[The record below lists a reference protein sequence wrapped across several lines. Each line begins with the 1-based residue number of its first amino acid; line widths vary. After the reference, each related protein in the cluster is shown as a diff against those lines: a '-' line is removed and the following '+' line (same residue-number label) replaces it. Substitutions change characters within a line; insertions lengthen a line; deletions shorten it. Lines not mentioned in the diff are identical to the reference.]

1 MRNQTPLAGTTI
13 AEVSRVDAP
22 ERMQAQA
29 WGHPSQAL
37 PTRPWPHARG
47 LGRGLR
53 PVHAHCKP
61 SPERG
66 FTLVEV
72 LIALALMAV
81 MGGLSWQGLDS
92 LLRSRSAVQAEHAR
106 STVLGTVLA
115 QWRADLNAA
124 TVLPGQGLGS
134 GIDWDGR
141 VLRITRRSTEV
152 NPDGSDT
159 GMWVVAW
166 RWQAEGNLNHGMW
179 RRWQSAS
186 LRDSA
191 SVQAA
196 WAQAAV
202 WGQNSTTDGTAR
214 QTDVLPLQGWQL
226 YFYRDNAWGNALSS
240 AGTNTSAGTGTP
252 AGTNTGT
259 GSPSLPDAVRAVIQ
273 LAPDSGRGSI
283 TIDWVRPNWS
293 VGRS

>member
-1 MRNQTPLAGTTI
+1 MPKPNSTGLA
-13 AEVSRVDAP
+13 
-22 ERMQAQA
+22 
-29 WGHPSQAL
+29 
-37 PTRPWPHARG
+37 PTAT
-47 LGRGLR
+47 
-53 PVHAHCKP
+53 VASVIKA
-61 SPERG
+61 SPRRSHRG

-166 RWQAEGNLNHGMW
+166 RWSAQASQTHGPW
-179 RRWQSAS
+179 QRWQSPA

-202 WGQNSTTDGTAR
+202 WGQNGTTDGSAR
-214 QTDVLPLQGWQL
+214 QTDALPLQGWQI
-226 YFYRDNAWGNALSS
+226 YFYRDNAWGNAMSS
-240 AGTNTSAGTGTP
+240 AGTSTSTS
-252 AGTNTGT
+252 T
-259 GSPSLPDAVRAVIQ
+259 GSASLPDAVRAVIQ

-283 TIDWVRPNWS
+283 SIDWVRPNWS

>member
-1 MRNQTPLAGTTI
+1 MPTPTHLHLAGITPQPTI
-13 AEVSRVDAP
+13 DA
-22 ERMQAQA
+22 
-29 WGHPSQAL
+29 
-37 PTRPWPHARG
+37 TRPIGPD
-47 LGRGLR
+47 
-53 PVHAHCKP
+53 
-61 SPERG
+61 RG

-81 MGGLSWQGLDS
+81 MGGLSWQGIDS

-124 TVLPGQGLGS
+124 ITLPGMGKDS

-152 NPDGSDT
+152 NADGSDT

-166 RWQAEGNLNHGMW
+166 RWSAQAGQAHGPW
-179 RRWQSAS
+179 QRWQSPA

-196 WAQAAV
+196 WTQAAV
-202 WGQNSTTDGTAR
+202 WGQNSSTDGTAR
-214 QTDVLPLQGWQL
+214 QTDALPLQGWQI

-240 AGTNTSAGTGTP
+240 AGTSTSTSTSAS
-252 AGTNTGT
+252 T
-259 GSPSLPDAVRAVIQ
+259 GSASLPDAVRAVIQ

>member
-1 MRNQTPLAGTTI
+1 MPTPQHLANIAATTKTQ
-13 AEVSRVDAP
+13 AP
-22 ERMQAQA
+22 QRM
-29 WGHPSQAL
+29 GAL
-37 PTRPWPHARG
+37 
-47 LGRGLR
+47 
-53 PVHAHCKP
+53 
-61 SPERG
+61 SG

-81 MGGLSWQGLDS
+81 MGGLSWQGIDS

-106 STVLGTVLA
+106 STALGTVLA

-124 TVLPGQGLGS
+124 ITLPGMGKDS

-141 VLRITRRSTEV
+141 VLRITRRSTEF
-152 NPDGSDT
+152 NADDSDS
-159 GMWVVAW
+159 GVWVVAW
-166 RWQAEGNLNHGMW
+166 RWQAEGNQASGPW

-191 SVQAA
+191 SVQKA

-202 WGQNSTTDGTAR
+202 WGQNSSDSASR
-214 QTDVLPLQGWQL
+214 QTDLLPLQGWQI

-240 AGTNTSAGTGTP
+240 AGTSTSTS
-252 AGTNTGT
+252 T
-259 GSPSLPDAVRAVIQ
+259 GSSSLPDAVRAVIQ

>member
-1 MRNQTPLAGTTI
+1 MPTPTHQHLADIAATTQTQGPQ
-13 AEVSRVDAP
+13 
-22 ERMQAQA
+22 RMGAQ
-29 WGHPSQAL
+29 
-37 PTRPWPHARG
+37 
-47 LGRGLR
+47 
-53 PVHAHCKP
+53 
-61 SPERG
+61 RG

-81 MGGLSWQGLDS
+81 MGGLSWQGIDS

-106 STVLGTVLA
+106 STALGTVLA

-124 TVLPGQGLGS
+124 ITLPGMGKDS

-152 NPDGSDT
+152 NADGSDS
-159 GMWVVAW
+159 GVWVVAW
-166 RWQAEGNLNHGMW
+166 RWQTEGSQASGPW
-179 RRWQSAS
+179 RRWQSES

-191 SVQAA
+191 SVQKA

-202 WGQNSTTDGTAR
+202 WGQNSSDSASR
-214 QTDVLPLQGWQL
+214 QTDLLPLQGWQI

-240 AGTNTSAGTGTP
+240 AGTSTSTS
-252 AGTNTGT
+252 T
-259 GSPSLPDAVRAVIQ
+259 GSSSLPDAVRAVIQ

>member
-1 MRNQTPLAGTTI
+1 MPTPTHQHLADIAATTKTQ
-13 AEVSRVDAP
+13 AP
-22 ERMQAQA
+22 QLVNDQ
-29 WGHPSQAL
+29 
-37 PTRPWPHARG
+37 
-47 LGRGLR
+47 
-53 PVHAHCKP
+53 
-61 SPERG
+61 RG

-81 MGGLSWQGLDS
+81 MGALSWQGIDS

-124 TVLPGQGLGS
+124 ITLPGMGKDS

-152 NPDGSDT
+152 NADGSDT

-166 RWQAEGNLNHGMW
+166 RWSAQAGQAHGPW
-179 RRWQSAS
+179 QRWQSPA

-196 WAQAAV
+196 WTQAAV
-202 WGQNSTTDGTAR
+202 WGQNSSTDGTAR
-214 QTDVLPLQGWQL
+214 QTDALPLQGWQI

-240 AGTNTSAGTGTP
+240 AGTSTSTSTSAS
-252 AGTNTGT
+252 T
-259 GSPSLPDAVRAVIQ
+259 GSASLPDAVRAVIQ

>member
-1 MRNQTPLAGTTI
+1 MPTPTPQHLANI
-13 AEVSRVDAP
+13 AAMP
-22 ERMQAQA
+22 KIKATKLMGAQ
-29 WGHPSQAL
+29 
-37 PTRPWPHARG
+37 
-47 LGRGLR
+47 
-53 PVHAHCKP
+53 
-61 SPERG
+61 RG

-81 MGGLSWQGLDS
+81 MGGLSWQGIDS

-106 STVLGTVLA
+106 STALGTVLA

-124 TVLPGQGLGS
+124 ITLPGMGKDS

-152 NPDGSDT
+152 NADGSDS
-159 GMWVVAW
+159 GVWVVAW
-166 RWQAEGNLNHGMW
+166 RWQTEGSQASGPW
-179 RRWQSAS
+179 RRWQSES

-191 SVQAA
+191 SVQKA

-202 WGQNSTTDGTAR
+202 WGQNSSDSASR
-214 QTDVLPLQGWQL
+214 QTDLLPLQGWQI

-240 AGTNTSAGTGTP
+240 AGTSTNSVTGAGAGAGSA
-252 AGTNTGT
+252 
-259 GSPSLPDAVRAVIQ
+259 SLPDAVRAVIQ

>member
-1 MRNQTPLAGTTI
+1 MPK
-13 AEVSRVDAP
+13 
-22 ERMQAQA
+22 
-29 WGHPSQAL
+29 
-37 PTRPWPHARG
+37 PTATR
-47 LGRGLR
+47 LGRTATLTSVHRASSR
-53 PVHAHCKP
+53 PP
-61 SPERG
+61 PPG

-81 MGGLSWQGLDS
+81 MGALSWQGLDS
-92 LLRSRSAVQAEHAR
+92 LMRSRSAVQAEHAR
-106 STVLGTVLA
+106 STVMGTVLA

-124 TVLPGQGLGS
+124 TTLPGQGQGS

-159 GMWVVAW
+159 GVWVVAW
-166 RWQAEGNLNHGMW
+166 RWQAQASQTDGPW
-179 RRWQSAS
+179 QRWQSPA

-202 WGQNSTTDGTAR
+202 WGQNGTTDGTAR
-214 QTDVLPLQGWQL
+214 QTDALPLQGWQI

-240 AGTNTSAGTGTP
+240 AGNSNSPGTVSGASTGTV
-252 AGTNTGT
+252 TGN
-259 GSPSLPDAVRAVIQ
+259 PSLPDAVRAVIQ

>member
-1 MRNQTPLAGTTI
+1 MPTPTHQHLADIAATTKT
-13 AEVSRVDAP
+13 
-22 ERMQAQA
+22 QAHQLVND
-29 WGHPSQAL
+29 Q
-37 PTRPWPHARG
+37 
-47 LGRGLR
+47 
-53 PVHAHCKP
+53 
-61 SPERG
+61 RG

-81 MGGLSWQGLDS
+81 MGGLSWQGIDS

-106 STVLGTVLA
+106 STALGTVLA

-124 TVLPGQGLGS
+124 ITLPGMGKDS

-152 NPDGSDT
+152 NADGSDS
-159 GMWVVAW
+159 GVWVVAW
-166 RWQAEGNLNHGMW
+166 RWQTEGSQASGPW
-179 RRWQSAS
+179 RRWQSES

-191 SVQAA
+191 SVQKA

-202 WGQNSTTDGTAR
+202 WGQNSSDSASR
-214 QTDVLPLQGWQL
+214 QTDLLPLQGWQI

-240 AGTNTSAGTGTP
+240 AGTP
-252 AGTNTGT
+252 TNTVTGVGAGA
-259 GSPSLPDAVRAVIQ
+259 GSPNLPEAVRAVIQ

>member
-1 MRNQTPLAGTTI
+1 MGDAVQRHAEQAPGT
-13 AEVSRVDAP
+13 
-22 ERMQAQA
+22 
-29 WGHPSQAL
+29 L
-37 PTRPWPHARG
+37 
-47 LGRGLR
+47 LR
-53 PVHAHCKP
+53 RQH
-61 SPERG
+61 G

-72 LIALALMAV
+72 LIALALIAV

-159 GMWVVAW
+159 GVWVVAW
-166 RWQAEGNLNHGMW
+166 RWQAQASQTHGPW
-179 RRWQSAS
+179 QRWQSPA

-202 WGQNSTTDGTAR
+202 WGQNGTADGTSR
-214 QTDVLPLQGWQL
+214 QTDALPLQGWQI

-240 AGTNTSAGTGTP
+240 AGTS
-252 AGTNTGT
+252 T
-259 GSPSLPDAVRAVIQ
+259 GSASLPDAVRAVIQ

>member
-1 MRNQTPLAGTTI
+1 MGGAVQRHAEQAPGT
-13 AEVSRVDAP
+13 
-22 ERMQAQA
+22 
-29 WGHPSQAL
+29 L
-37 PTRPWPHARG
+37 
-47 LGRGLR
+47 LR
-53 PVHAHCKP
+53 RQH
-61 SPERG
+61 G

-159 GMWVVAW
+159 GVWVVAW
-166 RWQAEGNLNHGMW
+166 RWQAQASQTHGPW
-179 RRWQSAS
+179 QRWQSPA

-214 QTDVLPLQGWQL
+214 QTYALPLQGWQI

-240 AGTNTSAGTGTP
+240 AGTGTN

-259 GSPSLPDAVRAVIQ
+259 GSPNLPDAVRAVIQ

>member
-1 MRNQTPLAGTTI
+1 MPTPTPQHLADI
-13 AEVSRVDAP
+13 AAMPKAKVTKW
-22 ERMQAQA
+22 MGAQ
-29 WGHPSQAL
+29 
-37 PTRPWPHARG
+37 
-47 LGRGLR
+47 
-53 PVHAHCKP
+53 
-61 SPERG
+61 RG

-81 MGGLSWQGLDS
+81 MGGLSWQGIDS

-106 STVLGTVLA
+106 STALGTVLA

-124 TVLPGQGLGS
+124 ITLPGMGKDS

-152 NPDGSDT
+152 NADGSDS
-159 GMWVVAW
+159 GVWVVAW
-166 RWQAEGNLNHGMW
+166 RWQTEGSQASGPW
-179 RRWQSAS
+179 RRWQSES

-191 SVQAA
+191 SVQKA

-202 WGQNSTTDGTAR
+202 WGQNSSDSASR
-214 QTDVLPLQGWQL
+214 QTDLLPLQGWQI

-240 AGTNTSAGTGTP
+240 AGTS
-252 AGTNTGT
+252 TNTVTGAGAGA
-259 GSPSLPDAVRAVIQ
+259 GSPNLPDAVRAVIQ

>member
-1 MRNQTPLAGTTI
+1 MRRQ
-13 AEVSRVDAP
+13 
-22 ERMQAQA
+22 
-29 WGHPSQAL
+29 
-37 PTRPWPHARG
+37 
-47 LGRGLR
+47 
-53 PVHAHCKP
+53 
-61 SPERG
+61 RG

-92 LLRSRSAVQAEHAR
+92 LMRSRSAVQTEHAR

-124 TVLPGQGLGS
+124 TVLPGQGQVS

-152 NPDGSDT
+152 NPDGSDA
-159 GMWVVAW
+159 GVWVVAW
-166 RWQAEGNLNHGMW
+166 RWQSEGGQTSGPW
-179 RRWQSAS
+179 QRWQSES

-191 SVQAA
+191 NVQQA

-202 WGQNSTTDGTAR
+202 WGQNSITDGNAR
-214 QTDVLPLQGWQL
+214 QTDALPLQGWQI

-240 AGTNTSAGTGTP
+240 EGTSTSTSTSTSNNSSTGTST
-252 AGTNTGT
+252 AATM
-259 GSPSLPDAVRAVIQ
+259 PDAVRAVIQ

>member
-1 MRNQTPLAGTTI
+1 MPTPTPQHLADI
-13 AEVSRVDAP
+13 AAMPKAKVTKWIG
-22 ERMQAQA
+22 AQ
-29 WGHPSQAL
+29 
-37 PTRPWPHARG
+37 
-47 LGRGLR
+47 
-53 PVHAHCKP
+53 
-61 SPERG
+61 RG

-81 MGGLSWQGLDS
+81 MGGLSWQGIDS
-92 LLRSRSAVQAEHAR
+92 LLRSRSSVQAEHAR
-106 STVLGTVLA
+106 STALGTVLA

-124 TVLPGQGLGS
+124 ITLPGMGKDS

-152 NPDGSDT
+152 SADGSDS
-159 GMWVVAW
+159 GVWVVAW
-166 RWQAEGNLNHGMW
+166 RWQTEGSQASGPW

-191 SVQAA
+191 SVQKA

-202 WGQNSTTDGTAR
+202 WGQNSSDSASR
-214 QTDVLPLQGWQL
+214 QTDLLPLQGWQI

-240 AGTNTSAGTGTP
+240 AGTS
-252 AGTNTGT
+252 TNTVTGAGAGA
-259 GSPSLPDAVRAVIQ
+259 GSPNLPDAVRAVIQ

>member
-1 MRNQTPLAGTTI
+1 MP
-13 AEVSRVDAP
+13 
-22 ERMQAQA
+22 
-29 WGHPSQAL
+29 
-37 PTRPWPHARG
+37 
-47 LGRGLR
+47 
-53 PVHAHCKP
+53 KP
-61 SPERG
+61 SSTDLSPSDTVASVNKASPSRSHRG

-159 GMWVVAW
+159 GVWVVAW
-166 RWQAEGNLNHGMW
+166 RWQTQASQAHGPW
-179 RRWQSAS
+179 QRWQSPA

-202 WGQNSTTDGTAR
+202 WGQNGTADGTAR
-214 QTDVLPLQGWQL
+214 QTDALPLQGWQI
-226 YFYRDNAWGNALSS
+226 YFYRDNAWSNALSS
-240 AGTNTSAGTGTP
+240 AGTGTN
-252 AGTNTGT
+252 AGTNSGT
-259 GSPSLPDAVRAVIQ
+259 GSPSVPDAVRAVIQ

>member
-1 MRNQTPLAGTTI
+1 MP
-13 AEVSRVDAP
+13 
-22 ERMQAQA
+22 
-29 WGHPSQAL
+29 
-37 PTRPWPHARG
+37 
-47 LGRGLR
+47 
-53 PVHAHCKP
+53 KP
-61 SPERG
+61 SSTGLAPTATVASVNKARPRRSHRG

-124 TVLPGQGLGS
+124 TVLPGQGLVS

-152 NPDGSDT
+152 NPDGSDS
-159 GMWVVAW
+159 GVWVVAW
-166 RWQAEGNLNHGMW
+166 RWQTEGSQASGPW
-179 RRWQSAS
+179 RRWQSES

-191 SVQAA
+191 SVQKA

-202 WGQNSTTDGTAR
+202 WGQNSSDSASR
-214 QTDVLPLQGWQL
+214 QTDLLPLQGWQI

-240 AGTNTSAGTGTP
+240 AGTS
-252 AGTNTGT
+252 TNTVTGVGAGA
-259 GSPSLPDAVRAVIQ
+259 GSPNLPDAVRAVIQ

>member
-1 MRNQTPLAGTTI
+1 MP
-13 AEVSRVDAP
+13 
-22 ERMQAQA
+22 
-29 WGHPSQAL
+29 
-37 PTRPWPHARG
+37 
-47 LGRGLR
+47 
-53 PVHAHCKP
+53 KP
-61 SPERG
+61 SSTGLAPTATVASVNKASPRRSHRG

-124 TVLPGQGLGS
+124 TVLPGQGLVS

-152 NPDGSDT
+152 NADGSDT
-159 GMWVVAW
+159 GVWVVAW
-166 RWQAEGNLNHGMW
+166 RWQAQGNETSGTW
-179 RRWQSAS
+179 RRWQSAAM
-186 LRDSA
+186 RDSA

-202 WGQNSTTDGTAR
+202 WGQNSSTDGTSR
-214 QTDVLPLQGWQL
+214 QTDALPLQGWQI

-240 AGTNTSAGTGTP
+240 AGTSTSTS
-252 AGTNTGT
+252 T
-259 GSPSLPDAVRAVIQ
+259 GSASLPDAVRAVIQ

>member
-1 MRNQTPLAGTTI
+1 MPTPTHQHLAGITPQPTI
-13 AEVSRVDAP
+13 DA
-22 ERMQAQA
+22 
-29 WGHPSQAL
+29 
-37 PTRPWPHARG
+37 TRPIGPD
-47 LGRGLR
+47 
-53 PVHAHCKP
+53 
-61 SPERG
+61 RG

-81 MGGLSWQGLDS
+81 MGGLSWQGIDS

-124 TVLPGQGLGS
+124 ITLPGMGKDS

-152 NPDGSDT
+152 NADGSDS
-159 GMWVVAW
+159 GVWVVAW
-166 RWQAEGNLNHGMW
+166 RWQTEGSQASGPW
-179 RRWQSAS
+179 RRWQSES

-191 SVQAA
+191 SVQKA

-202 WGQNSTTDGTAR
+202 WGQNSSDSASR
-214 QTDVLPLQGWQL
+214 QTDLLPLQGWQI

-240 AGTNTSAGTGTP
+240 AGTSTNAVTGAG
-252 AGTNTGT
+252 A
-259 GSPSLPDAVRAVIQ
+259 GSPSVPNAVRAVIQ

-293 VGRS
+293 VGRT

>member
-1 MRNQTPLAGTTI
+1 MGGADQRHTDLAPGT
-13 AEVSRVDAP
+13 
-22 ERMQAQA
+22 
-29 WGHPSQAL
+29 L
-37 PTRPWPHARG
+37 
-47 LGRGLR
+47 LGRQQ
-53 PVHAHCKP
+53 
-61 SPERG
+61 G

-81 MGGLSWQGLDS
+81 MGALSWQGLDS
-92 LLRSRSAVQAEHAR
+92 LLRSQTAVQAEQAR
-106 STVLGTVLA
+106 STALGTVLA

-124 TVLPGQGLGS
+124 TVLPGLGS

-141 VLRITRRSTEV
+141 VRRITRRSTEI
-152 NPDGSDT
+152 NTDGSDP
-159 GMWVVAW
+159 GVWVVAW
-166 RWQAEGNLNHGMW
+166 RWQAEGNQNNGMW

-191 SVQAA
+191 SVQTA

-214 QTDVLPLQGWQL
+214 QTDVLPLQGWQI

-240 AGTNTSAGTGTP
+240 AGTNTNTN
-252 AGTNTGT
+252 TNTGT
-259 GSPSLPDAVRAVIQ
+259 GTGTGNPSLPDALRAVIQ

>member
-1 MRNQTPLAGTTI
+1 MPTPTHQHLADIAATTKTQ
-13 AEVSRVDAP
+13 AP
-22 ERMQAQA
+22 QLVNDQ
-29 WGHPSQAL
+29 
-37 PTRPWPHARG
+37 
-47 LGRGLR
+47 
-53 PVHAHCKP
+53 
-61 SPERG
+61 RG

-81 MGGLSWQGLDS
+81 MGGLSWQGIDS

-124 TVLPGQGLGS
+124 ITLPGMGKDS

-166 RWQAEGNLNHGMW
+166 RWSAQAGQAHGPW
-179 RRWQSAS
+179 QRWQSPA

-214 QTDVLPLQGWQL
+214 QTDALPLQGWQI

-240 AGTNTSAGTGTP
+240 AGTGTN

-259 GSPSLPDAVRAVIQ
+259 GSPNLPDAVRAVIQ

>member
-1 MRNQTPLAGTTI
+1 MPKPNSTGLA
-13 AEVSRVDAP
+13 
-22 ERMQAQA
+22 
-29 WGHPSQAL
+29 
-37 PTRPWPHARG
+37 PTAT
-47 LGRGLR
+47 
-53 PVHAHCKP
+53 VASVIKA
-61 SPERG
+61 SPRRSHRG

-81 MGGLSWQGLDS
+81 MGALSWQGLDS
-92 LLRSRSAVQAEHAR
+92 LMRSRSAVQAEHAR
-106 STVLGTVLA
+106 STVMGTVLA

-124 TVLPGQGLGS
+124 TTLPGQGQGS

-159 GMWVVAW
+159 GVWVVAW
-166 RWQAEGNLNHGMW
+166 RWQAQASQTDGPW
-179 RRWQSAS
+179 QRWQSPA

-202 WGQNSTTDGTAR
+202 WGQNGTTDGTAR
-214 QTDVLPLQGWQL
+214 QTDALPLQGWQI

-240 AGTNTSAGTGTP
+240 AGNSNSNSPGTVTGASTGTV
-252 AGTNTGT
+252 TGN
-259 GSPSLPDAVRAVIQ
+259 PSLPDAVRAVIQ